1 MQVRV
6 LLPAAD
12 HTFLPKNVLHRNVE
26 RDMQKLVKGAR
37 FEFAQK
43 TAVVLDVGKYV
54 DGHRQIEHFSF
65 PQMIFEQGEVQPRIY
80 SSLAQFNR
88 LGRDVSSPQLA
99 IGIES
104 LLQQPENLSG
114 AP

>member
-1 MQVRV
+1 MQVRM

-12 HTFLPKNVLHRNVE
+12 HTFLPQNVLHRNVE
-26 RDMQKLVKGAR
+26 WDMQELVLGTR

-43 TAVVLDVGKYV
+43 TAIVLDVGEYV

-65 PQMIFEQGEVQPRIY
+65 PQMIFEQREVQPRIC

-88 LGRDVSSPQLA
+88 LGRNVSSPQLA
-99 IGIES
+99 GRIEFF
-104 LLQQPENLSG
+104 LQQSKNLSG
-114 AP
+114 